1 MDSQPQPVESVA
13 MELEDRCPICLGS
26 WEEASYVTPC
36 LHQFC
41 YECILRWWS
50 MPPPCQCPKKRHLDN
65 ALPVMQLDSMIIGGP
80 CQLEIHHSTTFR
92 YYQINIVWFSPI
104 TLFFTII
111 NI

>member
-41 YECILRWWS
+41 YECILRWAETK
-50 MPPPCQCPKKRHLDN
+50 PECPLSGMMLACRRLKPTEDPGSV
-65 ALPVMQLDSMIIGGP
+65 A
-80 CQLEIHHSTTFR
+80 
-92 YYQINIVWFSPI
+92 SPAFGSSEHFC
-104 TLFFTII
+104 L
-111 NI
+111 